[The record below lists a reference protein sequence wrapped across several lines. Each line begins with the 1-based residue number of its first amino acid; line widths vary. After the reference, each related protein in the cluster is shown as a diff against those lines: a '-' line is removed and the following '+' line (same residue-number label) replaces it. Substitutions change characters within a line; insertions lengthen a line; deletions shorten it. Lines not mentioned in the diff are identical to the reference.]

1 MTDHLQKYL
10 EDNKEDMSK
19 MFSLNPHDR
28 LLAAI
33 QNAIEI
39 EASKGIDYSK
49 ERIEVKVEF
58 RNNSAIV
65 NATKVNK

>member
-10 EDNKEDMSK
+10 EDNKEDMK
-19 MFSLNPHDR
+19 KIFSLNPHDR

-33 QNAIEI
+33 KSAIEI

-49 ERIEVKVEF
+49 ERIEVKVKFE
-58 RNNSAIV
+58 NNSAKIT
-65 NATKVNK
+65 AIKVDK